1 MLLKVASNAC
11 GFSEGRAWSDD
22 GIEFA
27 IVEWPGPRAPLP
39 DILIVLCARPD
50 GLDALAERVR
60 TNARRAVLWVVC
72 EFPDSARAMFP
83 EAHASHPNDG
93 LELAWATRDLETKRR
108 AWSTPT
114 LFTDRA
120 WCHACFAPHT
130 GRGSFAATCGH
141 CFHEGCLAALAHSDC
156 TACSLGGN
164 PRA

>member
-27 IVEWPGPRAPLP
+27 VVEWPEPRTPLP

-50 GLDALAERVR
+50 GLGDLVDRVR
-60 TNARRAVLWVVC
+60 RNARRAVLWVVC
-72 EFPDSARAMFP
+72 EFPELAREMFP

-108 AWSTPT
+108 AWGHAEM
-114 LFTDRA
+114 LFTD
-120 WCHACFAPHT
+120 
-130 GRGSFAATCGH
+130 
-141 CFHEGCLAALAHSDC
+141 
-156 TACSLGGN
+156 
-164 PRA
+164 